1 MLEFGNAVLLWLPQ
15 LIAIGIV
22 LGGIAYYLIALVC
35 AWQLSGRRAV
45 DAALTESELPP
56 VSLLKPLCGAEPELE
71 ECLKSFF
78 VQDYPKYEILFA
90 VRTDADPA
98 VAVVN
103 RLRRAYPHIPATL
116 IYTGEPPYANAKV
129 FSMEKMAAA
138 ARYDILS
145 ITDSDTAVA
154 SDYLRSLA
162 QVFADPKVG
171 AATNLYRGVSKG
183 DFWARL
189 EALGMSTEFMAGVVV
204 AERLEGMKFTL
215 GPAMAIRRACLDQ
228 IGGFAA
234 MRDYLADD
242 FVLGNWADAAGWR
255 VALSNHIVKHHV
267 STNGFLPTFKH
278 RLRWN
283 RSTRFSRPSGY
294 LGQGFTYGFAWAL
307 LFFGLMP
314 TWLMGSLLVVMLCLR
329 VLLALSLGVRLL
341 ADQTIWR
348 RLVCLPIQD
357 LLSFASWLGGFM
369 SREIVWR
376 NERYRLLEDG
386 RFQPVTA
393 RVTED

>member
-1 MLEFGNAVLLWLPQ
+1 MSEFGRTVLHWLPQ
-15 LIAIGIV
+15 LIAVGIV
-22 LGGIAYYLIALVC
+22 LGGTAYYLIALVC
-35 AWQLSGRRAV
+35 AWRMSQRRRAQV
-45 DAALTESELPP
+45 ALPDNAWPP
-56 VSLLKPLCGAEPELE
+56 ISLLKPLCGAEPELE
-71 ECLKSFF
+71 ECLQSFF
-78 VQDYPKYEILFA
+78 EQDYPTYEILFA
-90 VRTDADPA
+90 VRTEADPA
-98 VAVVN
+98 VNVVK
-103 RLRRAYPHIPATL
+103 RLRQSFPQIPVTL

-129 FSMEKMAAA
+129 YSMEKMAASA
-138 ARYDILS
+138 HYDILS
-145 ITDSDTAVA
+145 ITDSDTAVTP
-154 SDYLRSLA
+154 DFLRALA

-171 AATNLYRGVSKG
+171 AATNLYRGVSRG
-183 DFWARL
+183 DLWARL

-215 GPAMAIRRACLDQ
+215 GPAMAIRRACLKA

-242 FVLGNWADAAGWR
+242 FVLGHWADAAGWR
-255 VALSNHIVKHHV
+255 VALSDHVVRHHV
-267 STNGFLPTFKH
+267 STNGFWPTFKH

-307 LFFGLMP
+307 LFFVLLP
-314 TWLMGSLLVVMLCLR
+314 TWLMGGLLLVTLCLR
-329 VLLALSLGVRLL
+329 VLLAVILGVGLL
-341 ADQTIWR
+341 ADETVWR
-348 RLVCLPIQD
+348 RLALLPLQD

-393 RVTED
+393 RATAD